1 MAELGRR
8 MDSRQRE
15 ERINLLGN
23 DLMLAQCL
31 SILAVELLTLTLYLT
46 RTEYWPAP
54 LILQSYPAYTP
65 TSTGENQQLRARQ
78 ELGQLRHT
86 VCAVSSKTILK
97 LINRVGLYSAAIC
110 SLQQQTET
118 RGIKTPC
125 LHSIMACKYRD
136 SQQCIFSLISLF
148 YDCLA

>member
-1 MAELGRR
+1 

-31 SILAVELLTLTLYLT
+31 SILAVEPLTLILYLYLNS
-46 RTEYWPAP
+46 TEYHCC
-54 LILQSYPAYTP
+54 ILVLTSP
-65 TSTGENQQLRARQ
+65 TDTAVLPSLHTNQYWGESTATHQAH
-78 ELGQLRHT
+78 RHT

-118 RGIKTPC
+118 GG
-125 LHSIMACKYRD
+125 
-136 SQQCIFSLISLF
+136 
-148 YDCLA
+148 